1 MEGKKVCYF
10 HKFNFC
16 KKGGGCKY
24 FHHSEI
30 CEEKCNIK
38 LCLKRHP
45 QTSLCMFYIMFG
57 MCKNDNSCKFIHQTP
72 EPSQDANNEEI
83 QSLKSKVQ
91 ELEEDIRNI
100 KFKHKQIN
108 DVLKERIINLE
119 ASVKMLL
126 QNDMIRQQDEENET
140 ANESLTI
147 QNGIDISDKKQD
159 ESSVMENEPSYNI
172 YADLEY
178 KDILK
183 NELRIAQ
190 NMKYNIKDVIENL
203 KARKID
209 ETINKLLILNFNVQ
223 NEGILDKNF
232 KRHSE
237 NKHLS
242 ENFYEMIAKFVKI
255 GEILKST
262 AKNKFKK
269 VAENE
274 LNNLCEEICKVE
286 IDKLAKLQGLFGE
299 S

>member
-1 MEGKKVCYF
+1 
-10 HKFNFC
+10 
-16 KKGGGCKY
+16 
-24 FHHSEI
+24 
-30 CEEKCNIK
+30 
-38 LCLKRHP
+38 
-45 QTSLCMFYIMFG
+45 
-57 MCKNDNSCKFIHQTP
+57 
-72 EPSQDANNEEI
+72 
-83 QSLKSKVQ
+83 
-91 ELEEDIRNI
+91 
-100 KFKHKQIN
+100 
-108 DVLKERIINLE
+108 
-119 ASVKMLL
+119 
-126 QNDMIRQQDEENET
+126 MIRLQEEENEAT
-140 ANESLTI
+140 NDSLTI
-147 QNGIDISDKKQD
+147 QNGIDIADKNED
-159 ESSVMENEPSYNI
+159 ESSIMENEPSYNI

-242 ENFYEMIAKFVKI
+242 ENFYEMIAKFVKM
-255 GEILKST
+255 GETLKNT

-274 LNNLCEEICKVE
+274 LNILCEEICKVE
-286 IDKLAKLQGLFGE
+286 IDKLAKLQGLFNIE
-299 S
+299 F

>member
-1 MEGKKVCYF
+1 MGLNQYF
-10 HKFNFC
+10 T
-16 KKGGGCKY
+16 
-24 FHHSEI
+24 
-30 CEEKCNIK
+30 
-38 LCLKRHP
+38 
-45 QTSLCMFYIMFG
+45 QTRY
-57 MCKNDNSCKFIHQTP
+57 KN
-72 EPSQDANNEEI
+72 E
-83 QSLKSKVQ
+83 
-91 ELEEDIRNI
+91 
-100 KFKHKQIN
+100 
-108 DVLKERIINLE
+108 
-119 ASVKMLL
+119 
-126 QNDMIRQQDEENET
+126 
-140 ANESLTI
+140 
-147 QNGIDISDKKQD
+147 D
-159 ESSVMENEPSYNI
+159 ESSDKENEPSYNI

-242 ENFYEMIAKFVKI
+242 ENFYEMIAKFVKM
-255 GEILKST
+255 GETLKNT

-274 LNNLCEEICKVE
+274 LNILCEEICKVE
-286 IDKLAKLQGLFGE
+286 IDKLAKLQGLFNIE
-299 S
+299 F

>member
-1 MEGKKVCYF
+1 MNYLFVFLAFYF
-10 HKFNFC
+10 IN
-16 KKGGGCKY
+16 
-24 FHHSEI
+24 
-30 CEEKCNIK
+30 
-38 LCLKRHP
+38 
-45 QTSLCMFYIMFG
+45 TSYYVFSLHIV
-57 MCKNDNSCKFIHQTP
+57 FIH
-72 EPSQDANNEEI
+72 
-83 QSLKSKVQ
+83 
-91 ELEEDIRNI
+91 
-100 KFKHKQIN
+100 
-108 DVLKERIINLE
+108 LE
-119 ASVKMLL
+119 ASVKSLL
-126 QNDMIRQQDEENET
+126 HNDMIRQQEEENEAT
-140 ANESLTI
+140 NDRLTL
-147 QNGIDISDKKQD
+147 QNGIDIADKNED
-159 ESSVMENEPSYNI
+159 ESSCKEKEPSYNI

-242 ENFYEMIAKFVKI
+242 ENFYEMIAKFVKM
-255 GEILKST
+255 GETLKNT

-274 LNNLCEEICKVE
+274 LNILCEEICKVE
-286 IDKLAKLQGLFGE
+286 IDKLAKLQGLFNIE
-299 S
+299 F